1 MVRREGR
8 QKYLEAL
15 SGDVRCASSGGLT
28 GRQDRHVVIP
38 SGREHCSPGNLAAF
52 GWHSCYA
59 RSVTTTRDLRRSA
72 PAALRNRDPILA
84 VLRTVLPSSGMVLE
98 VASGTGEHV
107 VHFARHVPNLEWQPS
122 DPSAAARASIAAW
135 VATEGLTNV
144 GAPLEIDVAQHPWP
158 IHQAAAI
165 VCINMVHISPWDAT
179 VGLMRGAS
187 QLLPNGGALYLYGPF
202 RRSGR
207 PLEPTNEIFDRDL
220 RSRDLRWGLR
230 DLDAVI
236 QSAADH
242 HLAFERV
249 VEMPA
254 DNLSVILRR
263 ACS

>member
-1 MVRREGR
+1 
-8 QKYLEAL
+8 
-15 SGDVRCASSGGLT
+15 
-28 GRQDRHVVIP
+28 
-38 SGREHCSPGNLAAF
+38 
-52 GWHSCYA
+52 
-59 RSVTTTRDLRRSA
+59 
-72 PAALRNRDPILA
+72 LRNRDPILA

-187 QLLPNGGALYLYGPF
+187 QLLPSGGALYLYGPF

-230 DLDAVI
+230 DLDAVV
-236 QSAADH
+236 QCAADH
-242 HLAFERV
+242 CLAFERV
-249 VEMPA
+249 VEMSA
-254 DNLSVILRR
+254 NNLSVTYGGLGISGVWTRGTGLRGSRDTR
-263 ACS
+263 ADKQQWTPRWNSGCPALLSFDPLLS